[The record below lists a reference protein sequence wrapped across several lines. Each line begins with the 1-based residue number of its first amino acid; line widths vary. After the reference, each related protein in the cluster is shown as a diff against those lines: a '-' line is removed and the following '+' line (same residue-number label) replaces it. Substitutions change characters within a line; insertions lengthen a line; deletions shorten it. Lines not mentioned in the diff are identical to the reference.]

1 MQHAYTKA
9 LVELLGSGVPVDTA
23 LSGLLATL
31 KAKHHEKLY
40 GAILAE
46 TLRLLEAEKGV
57 QVAVVRKAS
66 QLDSAAAASIALALK
81 NLGVTAATEVR
92 EEIDQTLVGGFVA
105 TFNYQ
110 EHDQS
115 YKRVLKSL
123 YESITI

>member
-1 MQHAYTKA
+1 MQRAYTQA
-9 LVELLGSGVPVDTA
+9 FLELLRSGTSIDTA
-23 LSGLLATL
+23 LGGLQRAL

-46 TLRLLEAEKGV
+46 ALRLLTAEKGV
-57 QVAVVRKAS
+57 QVAVVKKAPQLEADVARKIADV
-66 QLDSAAAASIALALK
+66 LKGLGAA
-81 NLGVTAATEVR
+81 TDTEVR
-92 EEIDQTLVGGFVA
+92 EEIDATLIGGFVA